1 MHIDTES
8 YSTPSSSVQD
18 ELHLG
23 QTVWMFRPSIKL
35 LYDSQASVQKAE
47 QDRKLEVANQFDF

>member
-8 YSTPSSSVQD
+8 YSTPY

>member
-1 MHIDTES
+1 MDIDTEF
-8 YSTPSSSVQD
+8 YPTPSSSIQD
-18 ELHLG
+18 ELQLG

-47 QDRKLEVANQFDF
+47 QDRKLEVSNQFDF